1 LKKGRK
7 GNTMKKKENEPIGFD
22 LKETVVFTDYEGKSQ
37 KGEIVGLPEEG
48 KTKYLVKLSD
58 GTYPINQCYLKKE

>member
-1 LKKGRK
+1 
-7 GNTMKKKENEPIGFD
+7 MKKKENEPIGFD
-22 LKETVVFTDYEGKSQ
+22 LKETVIFTDYEGKSQ